1 MEEEDQMEIY
11 QILSALLHLSNVEI
25 KDQSGDRSSISVNT
39 HNLCLLFCN
48 YVDLLPG
55 EILAVLVF
63 SARWCPHDGFLWA
76 DGSAL
81 WGNGPLALSQE
92 TQNIQRKLCEARSSS
107 ECSPGPGCPCQTHL
121 CQALQLDC
129 RLCKRCLKIHRKTKL
144 IHWCAWYLWVRF
156 LLCLFL
162 LLHKCPTD

>member
-63 SARWCPHDGFLWA
+63 SAR
-76 DGSAL
+76 
-81 WGNGPLALSQE
+81 
-92 TQNIQRKLCEARSSS
+92 
-107 ECSPGPGCPCQTHL
+107 
-121 CQALQLDC
+121 
-129 RLCKRCLKIHRKTKL
+129 
-144 IHWCAWYLWVRF
+144 
-156 LLCLFL
+156 
-162 LLHKCPTD
+162 